1 MKLGTTE
8 IIHGKN
14 KHIVCRTT

>member
-14 KHIVCRTT
+14 KHIVCPTT